1 MTIHHLAPARRR
13 ALRWAIDY
21 EHDRT
26 VRVVPVKTLD
36 QIARENEGLPDLYE
50 CLGAIPSGRAAAASR
65 RSLLRV
71 SSIASIA
78 IAAFCV
84 VYFSLQ
90 FMRGAL

>member
-1 MTIHHLAPARRR
+1 MTGTIHYPT
-13 ALRWAIDY
+13 D
-21 EHDRT
+21 
-26 VRVVPVKTLD
+26 VRVENRCLTRAGKV
-36 QIARENEGLPDLYE
+36 ARKPWCVFVNDE
-50 CLGAIPSGRAAAASR
+50 AASR